1 MGLRLLEILQIDL
14 DDKMNQ
20 NRVEIVKEIMKDFA
34 SFTGLEPES
43 PTPTRY
49 LWTDA
54 FAVCNYLEL
63 FKQTEDKKYLD
74 LALRLV
80 HQVHHVLGKHRDDD
94 PRSGWIS
101 GLNEEEG
108 EIHPTIGGLR
118 IGKKLNER
126 KPNEPMDQRLEWDQD
141 GQYYHYLTK
150 WMHALNRVG
159 KVTQNPKYIKWAIE
173 LAQTAHYGFTY
184 LPADRKRKIMYWKM
198 SIDLSYPLVPSMGQ
212 HDPLDGFVTHN
223 ELQISSKEFNK
234 PNIPKLDKEI
244 LEMRDICRGMNWTTN
259 DPLGIGGLLFDAGR
273 IAQFIIN
280 AKIDYND
287 LLELI
292 LNSAII
298 GMNSFVKSNSL
309 RVPPD
314 YRLAFRE
321 LGLSIGIESVKRLQ
335 KWYNNNENSFKR
347 NTSVPEIISALMNY
361 SSLGDAIENF
371 WIQSQNRQFGSWAEH
386 REINMIMLATS
397 LAPNSFLMI

>member
-1 MGLRLLEILQIDL
+1 MKE
-14 DDKMNQ
+14 NA
-20 NRVEIVKEIMKDFA
+20 VEIVKEIMRDFA

-63 FKQTEDKKYLD
+63 FSQTEDKKYLD

-80 HQVHHVLGKHRDDD
+80 HQVHHVLGKHRNDD

-101 GLNEEEG
+101 GFDEKQGEE
-108 EIHPTIGGLR
+108 HPTIGGLR

-126 KPNEPMDQRLEWDQD
+126 KPEDPIDQRLEWDQD

-150 WMHALNRVG
+150 WMHALNRVAR
-159 KVTQNPKYIKWAIE
+159 VTEDPIYVKWAVE
-173 LAQTAHYGFTY
+173 LAQAAHEGFTY
-184 LPADRKRKIMYWKM
+184 LPADRERKIMYWKM

-212 HDPLDGFVTHN
+212 HDPLDGFVTYN
-223 ELQISSKEFNK
+223 ELQITAEKFNQLE
-234 PNIPKLDKEI
+234 IPKLEKEI
-244 LEMRDICRGMNWTTN
+244 SQMRDICRGMNWTTN

-273 IAQFIIN
+273 IAQIIIKAN
-280 AKIDYND
+280 IDYNN

-298 GMNSFVKSNSL
+298 GMNSFVKSNPL
-309 RVPPD
+309 RVSPD

-321 LGLSIGIESVKRLQ
+321 LGLSIGLEGAKSLQ
-335 KWYNNNENSFKR
+335 KWHGNNENCFKK
-347 NTSVPEIISALMNY
+347 NTAVPEIIAALMNY

-386 REINMIMLATS
+386 REINMVMLATS